1 MWIIAGLGNP
11 GREYEETRHNYG
23 FLLIDQLCR
32 KWGVSLSKTTPHAV
46 FEVVSRSQNKVVLVK
61 PLTYMNR
68 SGLALKELLRHFNAS
83 IEDLIVAHDD
93 LDLSFGM
100 VKMRRQGGQGSHNGV
115 ASIVEQ
121 LDSTAFGRIRFGIG
135 PRPQNW
141 SGVDYVLAPFEDDEV
156 PVVKKILDRTAEAT
170 EILMARG
177 FLFAM
182 NTLNRK
188 EMESRE

>member
-1 MWIIAGLGNP
+1 MGNP

-100 VKMRRQGGQGSHNGV
+100 VKMRRQGGPGSHNGV